1 MRLLLVEDDADL
13 RETIARALELAGHRT
28 DALALGEAADAALRG
43 GGYDLVVLD
52 LGLPDVDGLDL
63 LRRLRGRRDATP
75 ILILTARDAIDDRIA
90 GLRAGADDYL
100 VKPFALGELEA
111 RVDAIR
117 RRLSG
122 TVVRLV
128 NGPLEFDPETRQA
141 FVEGRPIDLSLRE
154 TDVLEALIGRVGE
167 VLLKARLAQQMSNWD
182 REVAT
187 NSVEVYV
194 SRLRRKLAAHAVS
207 IRTIHGLG
215 YLMEQHADG

>member
-28 DALALGEAADAALRG
+28 DAVAAGEAADLALHG

-52 LGLPDVDGLDL
+52 LGLPDLDGLDL
-63 LRRLRGRRDATP
+63 LRRVRGRRDATP

-111 RVDAIR
+111 RIEAIR

-128 NGPLEFDPETRQA
+128 NGPLEFDPETRRA
-141 FVEGRPIDLSLRE
+141 FVEGQPIDLSLRE
-154 TDVLEALIGRVGE
+154 TDMLEALIGRVGE
-167 VLLKARLAQQMSNWD
+167 VVQKAKLAQQMSNWD

-187 NSVEVYV
+187 NSIEVYV
-194 SRLRRKLAAHAVS
+194 SRLRRKLAANAVR

-215 YLMEQHADG
+215 YLMEHHRNG

>member
-28 DALALGEAADAALRG
+28 DAVAAGEAADLALHG

-52 LGLPDVDGLDL
+52 LGLPDLDGLDL
-63 LRRLRGRRDATP
+63 LRRVRGRRDATP

-111 RVDAIR
+111 RIEAIR

-122 TVVRLV
+122 MVVRLA
-128 NGPLEFDPETRQA
+128 NGPLEFDPETRRA
-141 FVEGRPIDLSLRE
+141 FVEGQPIDLSLRE
-154 TDVLEALIGRVGE
+154 TDMLEALIGRVGE
-167 VLLKARLAQQMSNWD
+167 VVQKAKLAQQMSNWD

-187 NSVEVYV
+187 NSIEVYV
-194 SRLRRKLAAHAVS
+194 SRLRRKLAAHAVR

-215 YLMEQHADG
+215 YLMEHHRNG

>member
-13 RETIARALELAGHRT
+13 RETITRALELAGHSA
-28 DALALGEAADAALRG
+28 DAVASGEAADLALHG

-63 LRRLRGRRDATP
+63 LRRVRGRRDATS

-111 RVDAIR
+111 RIEAIR

-122 TVVRLV
+122 TVVRLS
-128 NGPLEFDPETRQA
+128 NGPLEFDPDTRQA
-141 FVEGRPIDLSLRE
+141 FVEGQPIDLSLRE
-154 TDVLEALIGRVGE
+154 TDMLEALIGRVGE
-167 VLLKARLAQQMSNWD
+167 VVQKTRLAQQMSNWD

-187 NSVEVYV
+187 NSIEVYV
-194 SRLRRKLAAHAVS
+194 SRLRRKLATHAVS

-215 YLMEQHADG
+215 YLMERHRNG

>member
-28 DALALGEAADAALRG
+28 DALASGEEADAALRG

-52 LGLPDVDGLDL
+52 LGLPDIDGLDL
-63 LRRLRGRRDATP
+63 LRRVRGRRDATP

-111 RVDAIR
+111 RVEAIR

-122 TVVRLV
+122 TVVRLA

-141 FVEGRPIDLSLRE
+141 FIDGRLLDLSLRE
-154 TDVLEALIGRVGE
+154 TDVLEALISRVGE
-167 VLLKARLAQQMSNWD
+167 VLQKARLAQQMSNWD

-194 SRLRRKLAAHAVS
+194 SRLRRKLAPHAVS

-215 YLMEQHADG
+215 YLMEHHGDG